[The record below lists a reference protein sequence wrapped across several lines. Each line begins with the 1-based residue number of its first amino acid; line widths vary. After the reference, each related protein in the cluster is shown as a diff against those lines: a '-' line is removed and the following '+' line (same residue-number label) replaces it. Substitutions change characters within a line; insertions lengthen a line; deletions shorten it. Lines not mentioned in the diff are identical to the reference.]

1 MALYR
6 SVRSLRVDIEGD
18 TEAQI
23 RSVEQAVLD
32 AGVLERGDV
41 VVITM
46 GSPVSDA
53 GTTNMMKVHRLGTGD
68 FFEVY

>member
-1 MALYR
+1 M
-6 SVRSLRVDIEGD
+6 RVDIEGD